1 MLDGVLKLN
10 KLSRGLFL
18 SWSVN
23 AVILGAGAAKS
34 NAQKPH
40 RGIQLSLYLPHPAR
54 HTLSLPSF
62 FYSLTHMHPSLRTY
76 SPHPSTSIC
85 SHFICFPFLSLL
97 FLLPAFHMVKASF
110 LCQSILLITEFSMGT
125 PLRSIVINNNRAL
138 NKTGRGNK

>member
-1 MLDGVLKLN
+1 MRKNLIETQIGKSLFSGNTMLDGVLKLN

-54 HTLSLPSF
+54 HTLSS
-62 FYSLTHMHPSLRTY
+62 
-76 SPHPSTSIC
+76 
-85 SHFICFPFLSLL
+85 L
-97 FLLPAFHMVKASF
+97 FLLLSHPHASF
-110 LCQSILLITEFSMGT
+110 TPHIFAPSQHLYLFSLYLFPVSLSPFSSPCLSYGKS
-125 PLRSIVINNNRAL
+125 LFSVSEYFAYH
-138 NKTGRGNK
+138 